1 MLKVAN
7 GWIRLEN
14 QLDHLEHLQPS
25 MDQDHQLVYRFTLT
39 MLQVKLEVVDAILRS
54 VIEPPAS
61 KTGSRDFKPKRLKHA
76 WKKGGLDRAAEELE
90 TWMGTADLT
99 WFLALKKLSLH
110 GDALSLPD
118 KSAVAGS
125 PSYILPLRAS
135 LRGMPSDS
143 KLGQQ
148 ITLSRSPEYVSHTD
162 KIVIPMCNAQL
173 GTLPGSFTSYIL
185 DKLLSQP
192 STQLN
197 EAKRNTR
204 DLARKLQHHDPDA
217 FGLLHCKG
225 FVTASTEASV
235 ESTLILKLPPQR
247 SNPRSLRDVLLGD
260 CCLDSLSTRVAMAR
274 DLAKAVGF
282 VHIFGLVH
290 KNVRPE
296 SMLGFDGPSS
306 PSLFLIGF
314 EKSRK
319 GDGRARKTGD
329 ETFDGNLYL
338 HPDRQFL
345 SGPKY
350 DYMMQHDIYS
360 LGVCLLEM
368 GLWKSLLEYTA
379 SNGGSSTVRPSEL
392 LGAPPD
398 AESDRQL
405 LRYVVLSAKDHLLGL
420 ARPELP
426 RIMGTAFAK
435 VVETCL
441 TYLDEGNDDFGDV
454 SEFQDEDGV
463 VVGARYI
470 EKVILRLSDITL

>member
-14 QLDHLEHLQPS
+14 QLNHLEHLQPS
-25 MDQDHQLVYRFTLT
+25 MDQDHQLVYRSTLT
-39 MLQVKLEVVDAILRS
+39 MLQVKLEVVGAILRS

-61 KTGSRDFKPKRLKHA
+61 ETGSGDFKPKWLKHA
-76 WKKGGLDRAAEELE
+76 WKKGGLDRAVEELE
-90 TWMGTADLT
+90 TWMGIADLT
-99 WFLALKKLSLH
+99 WFLVLKKLIPQ

-118 KSAVAGS
+118 RAAVAGP
-125 PSYILPLRAS
+125 PSSILPLRAS

-143 KLGQQ
+143 NLSQEV
-148 ITLSRSPEYVSHTD
+148 TLSKSPEYLSHMDT
-162 KIVIPMCNAQL
+162 IVIPMCNAQL
-173 GTLPGSFTSYIL
+173 GKLPGSPTSYVL

-197 EAKRNTR
+197 DAKRNTR

-217 FGLLHCKG
+217 FGLLHCEG
-225 FVTASTEASV
+225 FVATSTEASV
-235 ESTLILKLPPQR
+235 ESALILRLPPQR
-247 SNPRSLRDVLLGD
+247 SNPRSLRDVLLSD
-260 CCLDSLSTRVAMAR
+260 CCPDSLSTRVAMAR

-282 VHIFGLVH
+282 VHMLGFVH

-296 SMLGFDGPSS
+296 SVLGFDGPSS

-319 GDGRARKTGD
+319 DDGRTRRVGD

-345 SGPKY
+345 SGPRH
-350 DYMMQHDIYS
+350 DYIMQHDIYS

-368 GLWKSLLEYTA
+368 GLWRSLLEYTA
-379 SNGGSSTVRPSEL
+379 SDGDSNTIRPSAL

-420 ARPELP
+420 ARSELR

-441 TYLDEGNDDFGDV
+441 TCLDEGNDDFGEV
-454 SEFQDEDGV
+454 SEFQDDDGV
-463 VVGARYI
+463 LVGARYI